1 MDKTINKF
9 IDKLQTSIDD
19 ISETES
25 QLIMINKSNTEQLEM
40 YVIMLENIIDE
51 YYNLCHVMFKQK

>member
-40 YVIMLENIIDE
+40 YVIMLDNIIDE